1 MRSIFHKNFKKF
13 VRKIRAET
21 LFNLIK
27 SKVDGV
33 IETPAKG
40 KLLEQPFRKYKVRG
54 ISFDYKNNSYR
65 IAYLLNKGENEI
77 VFLLIDSRENF
88 YSKLKKIL

>member
-13 VRKIRAET
+13 VRRIKNET

-27 SKVDGV
+27 SKVDGA
-33 IETPAKG
+33 IENPAKG

-54 ISFDYKNNSYR
+54 ILFDYKNNSYR
-65 IAYLLNKGENEI
+65 IAYLLNKRENEI

>member
-13 VRKIRAET
+13 VRRIKDET

-27 SKVDGV
+27 GKVDGA
-33 IETPAKG
+33 IENPARG